1 MAFATLLR
9 RLMKVRADEFIRIP
23 AFKLVRS
30 TKPSSKDWLKCI
42 NMAAKACDALRCLAR
57 LASLGGAACPWSPT
71 RRL

>member
-30 TKPSSKDWLKCI
+30 RKPSSKDWIKCS
-42 NMAAKACDALRCLAR
+42 KHGSESLRCLAR
-57 LASLGGAACPWSPT
+57 LASSGGAACPWSPT